1 MPIYDYECKKCNE
14 KIEVLQGTND
24 EPLNI
29 CEKCGG
35 PLHKIITNMTFHLYG
50 PGFHTTDNKRKY
62 LK

>member
-1 MPIYDYECKKCNE
+1 MPFYDYECEKCHE
-14 KIEVLQGTND
+14 KMEILQSPND
-24 EPLNI
+24 EPLKT

-50 PGFHTTDNKRKY
+50 SGFYKTDNKRKY